1 MKTDKNKINN
11 IINLGGNAPPP
22 RPIPPLECK
31 CGCGHIFQPKRRDQV
46 YLNKQ
51 HADFGYNHNTRKI
64 KYRNRRK
71 VEKILNS
78 NDKVLEKH
86 YKAHRQENCA
96 ICYLDVLKADGF
108 NKAYHIGKNE
118 TEGKEYYYSY
128 NYYYFIYVLNNI
140 KMIKIYKR

>member
-1 MKTDKNKINN
+1 MKPDTNENDKVIA
-11 IINLGGNAPPP
+11 LGETEPLP
-22 RPIPPLECK
+22 RPIPSRECK

-51 HADFGYNHNTRKI
+51 HADFDYNHNTRKF
-64 KYRNRRK
+64 KHRNRHK

-108 NKAYHIGKNE
+108 NKAYHIGKKE
-118 TEGKEYYYSY
+118 IEGNEYYYSY
-128 NYYYFIYVLNNI
+128 NYYYHIYVPNTI
-140 KMIKIYKR
+140 KLIKIYKR